1 MIYVYHGDN
10 QAASRS
16 AIPKGMRRY
25 DLAELTPE
33 KLEQIM
39 AGNELFTDAKNVYF
53 WSGKKL
59 SAAQLKQLPGV
70 QAKEFTLPKIL
81 WRFLSSRKIAD
92 LEATLKTEPVELVW
106 YLLHR
111 QAAKRGETEL
121 LKKMFAIELAVKS
134 GQTDVPLR
142 THLELLL
149 T

>member
-1 MIYVYHGDN
+1 MIYIYHGDN
-10 QAASRS
+10 QVASRK
-16 AIPKGMRRY
+16 AIPRGAVHY
-25 DLAELTPE
+25 DLTDLTPE
-33 KLEQIM
+33 KIEQIKT
-39 AGNELFTDAKNVYF
+39 GKDLFTNTKDVYF

-59 SAAQLKQLPGV
+59 SVAQLKKFPGA

-111 QAAKRGETEL
+111 QAAKRGQTEL

-134 GQTDVPLR
+134 GKTDVPLR

-149 T
+149 